1 MEQDNQ
7 YSGRVEAGEMKRKR
21 RRVKARHRKN
31 KKILDLL
38 VIAVCLCTVAAG
50 IYGISRVKKHALSV
64 EQQEKDAVEQ
74 DIVVSKEKIPEESAD
89 SRKEKTPGQ
98 SGSSDVKTEHGQN
111 GTSDAETAAGQ
122 SGESVQEETSGQSE
136 DPEKEERKTISIV
149 GDSISTFKGAIPEGY
164 YDFFPENGT
173 VGSIK
178 ETWWRQAF
186 EELNLELCV
195 NASSSGATCAGDS
208 TSAENP
214 QVGCDE
220 FRTGGLADAEGNAP
234 DIILVYMGTN
244 DLLESIPMGSND
256 GTTQVSDG
264 VIANFSDA
272 YTLML
277 DKLRTKY
284 PQAKI
289 YCCTILPVGTWGTDG
304 AMIPFC
310 NGTDG
315 GLQAS
320 SYADKIRQ
328 IAENKGLQVIDLY
341 SCGVTM
347 ENILEMTSDGV
358 HPTPAGMRCIAKAVK
373 DSMGK

>member
-1 MEQDNQ
+1 
-7 YSGRVEAGEMKRKR
+7 MKRKR
-21 RRVKARHRKN
+21 RQAKASRG
-31 KKILDLL
+31 KKILAVLL
-38 VIAVCLCTVAAG
+38 IAVGLCTVAAG
-50 IYGISRVKKHALSV
+50 IYGFSRVKRRASV
-64 EQQEKDAVEQ
+64 AGQQEKDTEEQ
-74 DIVVSKEKIPEESAD
+74 SATVSEEETPEQSAD
-89 SRKEKTPGQ
+89 SGEETTPGQ
-98 SGSSDVKTEHGQN
+98 SASSDVKTEHGQN

-122 SGESVQEETSGQSE
+122 NGESVQEETSGQSE
-136 DPEKEERKTISIV
+136 DQEKEERRTISIV

-256 GTTQVSDG
+256 GTTQVGEG

-277 DKLRTKY
+277 DKLRAKY
-284 PQAKI
+284 PQAQI
-289 YCCTILPVGTWGTDG
+289 YCCTILPVGTWGKDG
-304 AMIPFC
+304 GMIPFL
-310 NGTDG
+310 NGADG

-320 SYADKIRQ
+320 DYAEKIRQ

-358 HPTPAGMRCIAKAVK
+358 HPTPAGMRCIANAVK
-373 DSMGK
+373 ESLK

>member
-1 MEQDNQ
+1 
-7 YSGRVEAGEMKRKR
+7 MKRKR
-21 RRVKARHRKN
+21 RRVKASRG
-31 KKILDLL
+31 KKILAVLL
-38 VIAVCLCTVAAG
+38 IAVGLCAVAAG
-50 IYGISRVKKHALSV
+50 IYGFNREKRRASV
-64 EQQEKDAVEQ
+64 AGQQEKDAVEQ
-74 DIVVSKEKIPEESAD
+74 DVAVSKEEIPEESAD
-89 SRKEKTPGQ
+89 SRKEKTSGQSGTSDTETKHGQ
-98 SGSSDVKTEHGQN
+98 SGSSDVKTEHGQK

-122 SGESVQEETSGQSE
+122 SVEPAQEETGSQRE
-136 DPEKEERKTISIV
+136 TISIV
-149 GDSISTFKGAIPEGY
+149 GDSISTFKGVIPEGY

-220 FRTGGLADAEGNAP
+220 FRTGGLADAAGNAP

-310 NGTDG
+310 NGADG

-358 HPTPAGMRCIAKAVK
+358 HPTPAGMRCIAAKVEECLR
-373 DSMGK
+373 

>member
-1 MEQDNQ
+1 M
-7 YSGRVEAGEMKRKR
+7 
-21 RRVKARHRKN
+21 
-31 KKILDLL
+31 
-38 VIAVCLCTVAAG
+38 
-50 IYGISRVKKHALSV
+50 
-64 EQQEKDAVEQ
+64 
-74 DIVVSKEKIPEESAD
+74 
-89 SRKEKTPGQ
+89 
-98 SGSSDVKTEHGQN
+98 KTEHGQK

-122 SGESVQEETSGQSE
+122 SVEPAQEETGSQRE
-136 DPEKEERKTISIV
+136 TISIV
-149 GDSISTFKGAIPEGY
+149 GDSISTFKGVIPEGY

-220 FRTGGLADAEGNAP
+220 FRTGGLADAAGNAP

-310 NGTDG
+310 NGADG

-358 HPTPAGMRCIAKAVK
+358 HPTPAGMRCIAAKVEECLR
-373 DSMGK
+373 

>member
-1 MEQDNQ
+1 
-7 YSGRVEAGEMKRKR
+7 MKRKR
-21 RRVKARHRKN
+21 RQAKASRG
-31 KKILDLL
+31 KKMLAVLL
-38 VIAVCLCTVAAG
+38 IAVGLCVVAAG
-50 IYGISRVKKHALSV
+50 IYGFSRVKKRALAA

-74 DIVVSKEKIPEESAD
+74 SAAVSEEETSEQSAD
-89 SRKEKTPGQ
+89 SGEETTPGQ
-98 SGSSDVKTEHGQN
+98 SGASDTETKHGQSES
-111 GTSDAETAAGQ
+111 SDAETAAGQ
-122 SGESVQEETSGQSE
+122 SGELVQEETSGQSE
-136 DPEKEERKTISIV
+136 DQEKEERKTISIV

-220 FRTGGLADAEGNAP
+220 FRTGGLADAAGNAP

-277 DKLRTKY
+277 DKLRAKY

-310 NGTDG
+310 NGADG

-320 SYADKIRQ
+320 NYADKIRQ

-358 HPTPAGMRCIAKAVK
+358 HPTPAGMRCIA
-373 DSMGK
+373 GKVEECLKSR

>member
-1 MEQDNQ
+1 MKKTGKQAKA
-7 YSGRVEAGEMKRKR
+7 GRGR
-21 RRVKARHRKN
+21 
-31 KKILDLL
+31 L
-38 VIAVCLCTVAAG
+38 LCTLLLITVGICAVAAG
-50 IYGISRVKKHALSV
+50 LSGCDREKKHSPAAG
-64 EQQEKDAVEQ
+64 QQEDAV
-74 DIVVSKEKIPEESAD
+74 
-89 SRKEKTPGQ
+89 GQ
-98 SGSSDVKTEHGQN
+98 SGASSAEAASGQN
-111 GTSDAETAAGQ
+111 GEPVQEEVSSQTEASGQ
-122 SGESVQEETSGQSE
+122 NGEPVQEETSGQTEASGTDE
-136 DPEKEERKTISIV
+136 MPPQAETISIV

-173 VGSIK
+173 VGSIQ

-186 EELNLELCV
+186 EELGLELYV

-208 TSAENP
+208 TSVENP

-220 FRTGGLADAEGNAP
+220 LRTGNLTDAAGNAP

-244 DLLESIPMGSND
+244 DLLESIPMGDND
-256 GTTQVSDG
+256 GTAQVGEG

-277 DKLRTKY
+277 DKLRAKY
-284 PQAKI
+284 PQAQI
-289 YCCTILPVGTWGTDG
+289 YCCTILPVGTWGKDG
-304 AMIPFC
+304 GMIPFL
-310 NGTDG
+310 NGADG

-320 SYADKIRQ
+320 DYAEKIRQ

-358 HPTPAGMRCIAKAVK
+358 HPTPAGMRCIANAVK
-373 DSMGK
+373 ESLK

>member
-21 RRVKARHRKN
+21 RRVKASRG
-31 KKILDLL
+31 KKMLAVLL
-38 VIAVCLCTVAAG
+38 IAVGLCAVAAG
-50 IYGISRVKKHALSV
+50 IYGFSREKRRASV
-64 EQQEKDAVEQ
+64 AGQQEKDAVEQ
-74 DIVVSKEKIPEESAD
+74 DVAVSKKEIPEESAD
-89 SRKEKTPGQ
+89 SRKEKT
-98 SGSSDVKTEHGQN
+98 S
-111 GTSDAETAAGQ
+111 GQ
-122 SGESVQEETSGQSE
+122 SGEPVQEETAGQSE

-277 DKLRTKY
+277 DKLRIKY

-310 NGTDG
+310 NGADG

-341 SCGVTM
+341 SCGVAM

-358 HPTPAGMRCIAKAVK
+358 HPTPAGMRCIAAKVEECLR
-373 DSMGK
+373 

>member
-1 MEQDNQ
+1 
-7 YSGRVEAGEMKRKR
+7 MKRKR
-21 RRVKARHRKN
+21 RQAKASRG
-31 KKILDLL
+31 KKILAVLL
-38 VIAVCLCTVAAG
+38 IAVGLCAVAAG
-50 IYGISRVKKHALSV
+50 IYGFNREKRRASV
-64 EQQEKDAVEQ
+64 AEQQEKDAVEQ
-74 DIVVSKEKIPEESAD
+74 DNVVSKEEIPEESAD
-89 SRKEKTPGQ
+89 SRKEKTSGQSGTSDTETKHGQ
-98 SGSSDVKTEHGQN
+98 SGSSDVKTEHGQK

-122 SGESVQEETSGQSE
+122 SGEPAQEETSGQSE

-220 FRTGGLADAEGNAP
+220 FRTGGLADAAGNAP

-304 AMIPFC
+304 AMIPFW
-310 NGTDG
+310 NGADG

-358 HPTPAGMRCIAKAVK
+358 HPTPAGMRCIAAKVEECLR
-373 DSMGK
+373 

>member
-1 MEQDNQ
+1 
-7 YSGRVEAGEMKRKR
+7 MKRKR
-21 RRVKARHRKN
+21 RQAKASRG
-31 KKILDLL
+31 KKILAVLL
-38 VIAVCLCTVAAG
+38 IAVGLCAVAAG
-50 IYGISRVKKHALSV
+50 IYGFNREKRRASV
-64 EQQEKDAVEQ
+64 AGQQEKDAVEQ
-74 DIVVSKEKIPEESAD
+74 DVAVSKEEIPEESAD
-89 SRKEKTPGQ
+89 SRKEKTSGQSGTSDTETKHGQ
-98 SGSSDVKTEHGQN
+98 SGSSDVKTEHGQK

-122 SGESVQEETSGQSE
+122 SVEPAQEETSGQSE

-186 EELNLELCV
+186 KELNLELCV

-277 DKLRTKY
+277 DKLRIKY

-310 NGTDG
+310 NGADG

-358 HPTPAGMRCIAKAVK
+358 HPTPAGMRCIAAKVEECLR
-373 DSMGK
+373 